1 MEAALIPALNK
12 MAKKHK
18 RDPKSKE
25 NINQQS
31 TLKTIHIRALILFK
45 ILALYKS
52 FTSLFTVCSYVYAYH
67 RVQLLY
73 TIQHRSDCFLIIFP
87 VIHRTNIIAQ
97 TLSTGGE
104 VLL

>member
-1 MEAALIPALNK
+1 
-12 MAKKHK
+12 MAKNTK
-18 RDPKSKE
+18 RKAKSKE
-25 NINQQS
+25 NLDQQS
-31 TLKTIHIRALILFK
+31 TFKTLHIRALILFK

-52 FTSLFTVCSYVYAYH
+52 FTYLLTVCSYVYAYH

-73 TIQHRSDCFLIIFP
+73 TIQHRTVYFLIIFP
-87 VIHRTNIIAQ
+87 VILRTNIIAQ